1 MIARLLQ
8 VLAFAAACVAAATL
22 PAAAQVFKWTGP
34 DGSVHYGDRPPE
46 DAAKRELKIGVQ
58 SFGGPAEVDT
68 WTRVLKRPPA
78 VDTSRPGSAA
88 ITMFSTSWC
97 PHCKRAK
104 AYFAQKGVSYREV
117 DIEASDSGR
126 REFEEYG
133 GKGVPLIIVGE
144 RRMRGFDPGAMDRML
159 ASAKPLG
166 RVP

>member
-1 MIARLLQ
+1 MVPRLPAFFR
-8 VLAFAAACVAAATL
+8 VAFALACVAAMAP
-22 PAAAQVFKWTGP
+22 PAPAQVYKWTGP
-34 DGSVHYGDRPPE
+34 DGRTHYGDSPPKE
-46 DAAKRELKIGVQ
+46 ATKQELKIGVQ

-78 VDTSRPGSAA
+78 VDTSKPRSTA

-104 AYFAQKGVSYREV
+104 AYFAQKGVGYREV
-117 DIEASDSGR
+117 DIEASDQGR

-144 RRMRGFDPGAMDRML
+144 RRMRGFDPGTMDQML
-159 ASAKPLG
+159 ASATP
-166 RVP
+166 